1 MERYTVKNMVVKREK
16 ARWSLTELND
26 ILKDYPSLNKYAAP
40 VKAPVRNVLGRDV
53 ELQSLLASLSRVE
66 VSNPILLGN
75 AGSGKTMIVQQ
86 ASIVDKNRIYLEV
99 NVAKMAASE
108 NGEDGAL
115 QMATRIK
122 NLFDEAE
129 QFRKNSISDESAPEL
144 VLFIDE
150 FHQIINLSSAA
161 TEAIKPALADSA
173 TRGIKII
180 AATTFDEFDQYISS
194 NQALVER
201 LQRINVRELGKD
213 IVVETLK
220 DMAREYN
227 VANLIVDRSIYSD
240 IYDYS
245 NRYIPANSQPRKSIL
260 ILDAMIGW
268 YKMYKTKIDRQLL
281 AKVIYENSGVN
292 VSFNVDGREIENS
305 LNARVISQEYAV
317 KMIGR
322 HLQIAIA
329 DLQDKTRPMASFL
342 FTGPT
347 GVGKTEMAKAMANLI
362 FGSERELIRFDMS
375 EYSRPES
382 VDKFREELTSR
393 VWRKPYSIVLI
404 DEIEK
409 ADPSTS
415 RLLLQVLDDGKLN
428 DKNNREVS
436 FANSYIIMT
445 TNVGSEVYKNIAQ
458 YAQDDNGSGGMFNYV
473 KVIQASLRNS
483 QSFPTELINRIDVPI
498 SFQPL
503 SPKTQERILNMKLN
517 RFKDLVKEKHGVTLV
532 IKKNVRDY
540 LIYENLDNDTDNGG
554 ARGVVRR
561 MNLELVSSTARYI
574 NTHPLEKN
582 IAAVIAGNLA
592 YLDKTK
598 RVSQAQIVVGSINSN
613 K

>member
-1 MERYTVKNMVVKREK
+1 MVVKREK

-129 QFRKNSISDESAPEL
+129 QFRKNSISDESTPEL

-415 RLLLQVLDDGKLN
+415 RLLLQVLDDAKLN

-458 YAQDDNGSGGMFNYV
+458 YAQDDNGSGGMFDYV

-540 LIYENLDNDTDNGG
+540 LIYENLDNDTDSGG

-561 MNLELVSSTARYI
+561 MNLELISSTARYI

-582 IAAVIAGNLA
+582 IAAVIAGDLA

>member
-1 MERYTVKNMVVKREK
+1 MVVKREK

-415 RLLLQVLDDGKLN
+415 RLLLQVLDDAKLN

>member
-1 MERYTVKNMVVKREK
+1 MVVKREK

-129 QFRKNSISDESAPEL
+129 QFRKNSISDESTPEL

-415 RLLLQVLDDGKLN
+415 RLLLQVLDDAKLN

-458 YAQDDNGSGGMFNYV
+458 YAQDDNGSGGMFDYV

-561 MNLELVSSTARYI
+561 MNLELISSTARYI

-582 IAAVIAGNLA
+582 IAAVIAGDLA

-598 RVSQAQIVVGSINSN
+598 RVSRAQIVVGSINSN

>member
-1 MERYTVKNMVVKREK
+1 MVVKREK

-129 QFRKNSISDESAPEL
+129 QFRKNSISDESTPEL

-329 DLQDKTRPMASFL
+329 DLQDKSRPMASFL

-415 RLLLQVLDDGKLN
+415 RLLLQVLDDAKLN

-458 YAQDDNGSGGMFNYV
+458 YAQDDNGSGGMFDYV

-582 IAAVIAGNLA
+582 IAAVIAGDLA

-598 RVSQAQIVVGSINSN
+598 RVSRAQIVVGSINSN

>member
-129 QFRKNSISDESAPEL
+129 QFRKNSISDESTPEL

-329 DLQDKTRPMASFL
+329 DLQDKSRPMASFL

-415 RLLLQVLDDGKLN
+415 RLLLQVLDDAKLN

-458 YAQDDNGSGGMFNYV
+458 YAQDDNGSGGMFDYV

-582 IAAVIAGNLA
+582 IAAVIAGDLA

-598 RVSQAQIVVGSINSN
+598 RVSRAQIVVGSINSN

>member
-129 QFRKNSISDESAPEL
+129 QFRKNSISDESTPEL

-329 DLQDKTRPMASFL
+329 DLQDKSRPMASFL

-415 RLLLQVLDDGKLN
+415 RLLLQVLDDAKLN

-458 YAQDDNGSGGMFNYV
+458 YAQDDNGSGGMFDYV

-503 SPKTQERILNMKLN
+503 SPKTQERILNIKLN

-582 IAAVIAGNLA
+582 IAAVIAGDLA

-598 RVSQAQIVVGSINSN
+598 RVSRAQIVVGSINSN

>member
-1 MERYTVKNMVVKREK
+1 MVVKREK

-129 QFRKNSISDESAPEL
+129 QFRKNSISDESTPEL

-415 RLLLQVLDDGKLN
+415 RLLLQVLDDAKLN

-458 YAQDDNGSGGMFNYV
+458 YAQDDNGSGGMFDYV

>member
-1 MERYTVKNMVVKREK
+1 MVVKREK

-129 QFRKNSISDESAPEL
+129 QFRKNSISDESTPEL

-415 RLLLQVLDDGKLN
+415 RLLLQVLDDAKLN

-458 YAQDDNGSGGMFNYV
+458 YAQDDNGSGGMFDYV

-540 LIYENLDNDTDNGG
+540 LIYENLDNDTDSGG

-561 MNLELVSSTARYI
+561 MNLELISSTARYI

-582 IAAVIAGNLA
+582 IAAVIAGELA

>member
-1 MERYTVKNMVVKREK
+1 MERCTVKNMVVKREK

-129 QFRKNSISDESAPEL
+129 QFRKNSISDESTPEL

-245 NRYIPANSQPRKSIL
+245 NRYIPSNSQPRKSIL

-415 RLLLQVLDDGKLN
+415 RLLLQVLDDAKLN

-458 YAQDDNGSGGMFNYV
+458 YAQDDNGSGGMFDYV

-540 LIYENLDNDTDNGG
+540 LIYENLDNDTDSGG

-561 MNLELVSSTARYI
+561 MNLELISSTARYI

-582 IAAVIAGNLA
+582 IAAVIAGDLA

>member
-1 MERYTVKNMVVKREK
+1 MVVKREK

-129 QFRKNSISDESAPEL
+129 QFRKNSISDESTPEL

-201 LQRINVRELGKD
+201 LQRINVRELGKE

-415 RLLLQVLDDGKLN
+415 RLLLQVLDDAKLN

-458 YAQDDNGSGGMFNYV
+458 YAQDDNGSGGMFDYV

-540 LIYENLDNDTDNGG
+540 LIYENLDNDTDSGG

-561 MNLELVSSTARYI
+561 MNLELISSTARYI

-582 IAAVIAGNLA
+582 IAAVIAGDLA

>member
-129 QFRKNSISDESAPEL
+129 QFRKNSISDESTPEL

-227 VANLIVDRSIYSD
+227 VANLIVDRNIYSD

-415 RLLLQVLDDGKLN
+415 RLLLQVLDDAKLN

-458 YAQDDNGSGGMFNYV
+458 YAQDDNGSGGMFDYV

-561 MNLELVSSTARYI
+561 MNLELISSTARYI

-582 IAAVIAGNLA
+582 IAAVIAGDLA

-598 RVSQAQIVVGSINSN
+598 RVSRAQIVVGSINSN

>member
-1 MERYTVKNMVVKREK
+1 MVVKREK

-122 NLFDEAE
+122 SLFDEAE
-129 QFRKNSISDESAPEL
+129 QFRKNSISDESTPEL

-415 RLLLQVLDDGKLN
+415 RLLLQVLDDAKLN

-458 YAQDDNGSGGMFNYV
+458 YAQDDNGSGGMFDYV

-540 LIYENLDNDTDNGG
+540 LIYENLDNDTDSGG

-561 MNLELVSSTARYI
+561 MNLELISSTARYI

-582 IAAVIAGNLA
+582 IAAVIAGDLA

>member
-1 MERYTVKNMVVKREK
+1 MVVKREK

-129 QFRKNSISDESAPEL
+129 QFRKNSISDESTPEL

-393 VWRKPYSIVLI
+393 VWRKPYSIILI

-415 RLLLQVLDDGKLN
+415 RLLLQVLDDAKLN

-458 YAQDDNGSGGMFNYV
+458 YAQDDNGSGGMFDYV

-540 LIYENLDNDTDNGG
+540 LIYENLDSDTDNGG

-561 MNLELVSSTARYI
+561 MNLELISSTARYI

-582 IAAVIAGNLA
+582 IAAVIAGDLA

>member
-1 MERYTVKNMVVKREK
+1 MERCTVKNMVVKREK

-129 QFRKNSISDESAPEL
+129 QFRKNSISDESTPEL

-415 RLLLQVLDDGKLN
+415 RLLLQVLDDAKLN

-458 YAQDDNGSGGMFNYV
+458 YAQDDNGSGGMFDYV

-540 LIYENLDNDTDNGG
+540 LIYENLDNDTDSGG

-561 MNLELVSSTARYI
+561 MNLELISSTARYI

-582 IAAVIAGNLA
+582 IAAVIAGELA

>member
-1 MERYTVKNMVVKREK
+1 MVVKREK

-129 QFRKNSISDESAPEL
+129 QFRKNSISDESTPEL

-415 RLLLQVLDDGKLN
+415 RLLLQVLDDAKLN

-458 YAQDDNGSGGMFNYV
+458 YAQDDNGSGGMFDYV

-582 IAAVIAGNLA
+582 IAAVIAGDLA

>member
-1 MERYTVKNMVVKREK
+1 MVVKREK

-129 QFRKNSISDESAPEL
+129 QFRKNSISDESTPEL

-329 DLQDKTRPMASFL
+329 DLQDKSRPMASFL

-415 RLLLQVLDDGKLN
+415 RLLLQVLDDAKLN

-458 YAQDDNGSGGMFNYV
+458 YAQDDNGSGGMFDYV

-561 MNLELVSSTARYI
+561 MNLELISSTARYI

-582 IAAVIAGNLA
+582 IAAVIAGDLA

-598 RVSQAQIVVGSINSN
+598 RVSRAQIVVGSINSN

>member
-1 MERYTVKNMVVKREK
+1 MVVKREK
-16 ARWSLTELND
+16 ARWTLTELND

-129 QFRKNSISDESAPEL
+129 QFRKNSISDESTPEL

-415 RLLLQVLDDGKLN
+415 RLLLQVLDDAKLN

-458 YAQDDNGSGGMFNYV
+458 YAQDDNGSGGMFDYV

-540 LIYENLDNDTDNGG
+540 LIYENLDNDTDSGG

-561 MNLELVSSTARYI
+561 MNLELISSTARYI

-582 IAAVIAGNLA
+582 IAAVIAGDLA

>member
-1 MERYTVKNMVVKREK
+1 MVVKREK

-26 ILKDYPSLNKYAAP
+26 ILEDYPSLNKYAAP

-129 QFRKNSISDESAPEL
+129 QFRKNSISDESTPEL

-329 DLQDKTRPMASFL
+329 DLQDKSRPMASFL

-415 RLLLQVLDDGKLN
+415 RLLLQVLDDAKLN

-458 YAQDDNGSGGMFNYV
+458 YAQDDNGSGGMFDYV

-540 LIYENLDNDTDNGG
+540 LIYENLDNDTDSGG

-561 MNLELVSSTARYI
+561 MNLELISSTARYI

-582 IAAVIAGNLA
+582 IAAVIAGDLA

>member
-1 MERYTVKNMVVKREK
+1 MVVKREK

-129 QFRKNSISDESAPEL
+129 QFRKNSISDDSTPEL

-415 RLLLQVLDDGKLN
+415 RLLLQVLDDAKLN

-458 YAQDDNGSGGMFNYV
+458 YAQDDNGSGGMFDYV

-540 LIYENLDNDTDNGG
+540 LIYENLDNDTDSGG

-561 MNLELVSSTARYI
+561 MNLELISSTARYI

-582 IAAVIAGNLA
+582 IAAVIAGDLA

>member
-1 MERYTVKNMVVKREK
+1 MERCTVKNMVVKREK
-16 ARWSLTELND
+16 ARWTLTELND

-129 QFRKNSISDESAPEL
+129 QFRKNSISDESTPEL

-415 RLLLQVLDDGKLN
+415 RLLLQVLDDAKLN

-458 YAQDDNGSGGMFNYV
+458 YAQDDNGSGGMFDYV

-540 LIYENLDNDTDNGG
+540 LIYENLDNDTDSGG

-561 MNLELVSSTARYI
+561 MNLELISSTARYI

-582 IAAVIAGNLA
+582 IAAVIAGDLA

>member
-1 MERYTVKNMVVKREK
+1 MERCTVKNMVVKREK

-129 QFRKNSISDESAPEL
+129 QFRKNSISDESTPEL

-415 RLLLQVLDDGKLN
+415 RLLLQVLDDAKLN

-458 YAQDDNGSGGMFNYV
+458 YAQDDNGSGGMFDYV

-540 LIYENLDNDTDNGG
+540 LIYENLDNDTDSGG

-561 MNLELVSSTARYI
+561 MNLELISSTARYI

-582 IAAVIAGNLA
+582 IAAVIAGDLA

>member
-1 MERYTVKNMVVKREK
+1 MVVKREK
-16 ARWSLTELND
+16 ARWTLTELND

-129 QFRKNSISDESAPEL
+129 QFRKNSISDESTPEL

-201 LQRINVRELGKD
+201 LQRINVRELGKE

-382 VDKFREELTSR
+382 VDKFRDELTSR

-415 RLLLQVLDDGKLN
+415 RLLLQVLDDAKLN

-458 YAQDDNGSGGMFNYV
+458 YAQDDNGSGGMFDYV

-540 LIYENLDNDTDNGG
+540 LIYENLDNDTDSGG

-561 MNLELVSSTARYI
+561 MNLELISSTARYI

-582 IAAVIAGNLA
+582 IAAVIAGDLA